1 MQLLVSIG
9 TDEARK
15 SIVDPAVMNECS
27 DESLKRMMELC
38 LHCLSNEPMDRP
50 SVEDALWNLQ
60 FATQIQ
66 NSTQNNQETL

>member
-1 MQLLVSIG
+1 MQLQVSIG

-27 DESLKRMMELC
+27 DESLKRMMVLC
-38 LHCLSNEPMDRP
+38 LLCLSNEPKDRP
-50 SVEDALWNLQ
+50 SVEDTLWNLQ

-66 NSTQNNQETL
+66 GLKENNQEAP